1 MVRILLTLFIAVPLH
16 ADIYNLL
23 GELPHHLHS
32 GGVPRDGIPAMTN
45 PQSVAPEDAHYLADT
60 DRVLGVVANDAARA
74 YPHRLGWKHE
84 VINDQLG
91 GQYIS
96 VTFCPLTSTG
106 LVFNATAPD
115 SAQIEF
121 GVSGVVLNSNLVLYD
136 RRDEKTLYPQM
147 IYVGISGEY
156 RGRRLQLLPV
166 VETTWG
172 LWRALHPHTTVVQAA
187 TGLDHYPDY
196 IRALY
201 PLESYRHYPY
211 GNYRSDHRMI
221 IFPLTTARPSDR
233 LSAKEMVLG
242 LRAAGETKAYPFT
255 WMPDKAVINDR
266 VGDRAVL
273 VLYHLATATAIP
285 YSRVVDGQLLTF
297 RILSRTDGLPLAFAD
312 VETGSEWNM
321 LGEALSGPLKGAQ
334 LEQIPAYNSMWFGW
348 SAYWPE
354 TRLWNGEGIL
364 PMP

>member
-1 MVRILLTLFIAVPLH
+1 
-16 ADIYNLL
+16 
-23 GELPHHLHS
+23 
-32 GGVPRDGIPAMTN
+32 
-45 PQSVAPEDAHYLADT
+45 
-60 DRVLGVVANDAARA
+60 
-74 YPHRLGWKHE
+74 
-84 VINDQLG
+84 
-91 GQYIS
+91 
-96 VTFCPLTSTG
+96 
-106 LVFNATAPD
+106 
-115 SAQIEF
+115 
-121 GVSGVVLNSNLVLYD
+121 
-136 RRDEKTLYPQM
+136 M
-147 IYVGISGEY
+147 IYAAISGAN
-156 RGRRLQLLPV
+156 RGKRLQLLPV

-187 TGLDHYPDY
+187 TGLERYPDY

-201 PLESYRHYPY
+201 PLEAYGHYPY

-242 LRAAGETKAYPFT
+242 LRVAGETRAYPFT
-255 WMPDKAVINDR
+255 RMPNKAVINDR

-273 VLYHLATATAIP
+273 VLYHLATVTAIP
-285 YSRVVDGQLLTF
+285 YSRVVGDQLLTF
-297 RILSRTDGLPLAFAD
+297 RILDRTGDLPLAFAD

-321 LGEALSGPLKGAQ
+321 LGEALAGPLKGAQ

-364 PMP
+364 PPP